1 MLINVNFVIFF
12 FCEVVLSVNAAKIL
26 ILFNHFG
33 KSHYFQGK
41 ALGHGLA
48 RAGHEVTMV
57 SVFQDNKKVK
67 GYKEIYLDGILES
80 LGMETNFVKVPKMSS
95 MRMLAMFHP
104 YSLNYTES
112 TLQHPKLQALMK
124 SDETFDVIILE
135 ELTNAALK
143 ALSWHFK
150 APLILFC
157 PFAPHTPVHILAGN
171 SAPPAYVA
179 NTFLGYTHFMTF
191 WERSVNTFT
200 YIFEM
205 LFYHWVTTPAQ
216 EDLMKKYFPDSP
228 DLADIDK
235 NVSLFLINDHES
247 INSPIPHVPNMINI
261 LGFHLQDK
269 TELPTDLK
277 EYMDAAKDGAILF
290 SFGSFI
296 HPSEMD
302 PKIKQAIIK
311 SLGKLKQKVL
321 WKTDEEN
328 FTGKPANMKLS
339 KWVPQEAILA
349 HPNCKLFITHGGFLS
364 TIETIYHG
372 VPILAVPFIGDQDL
386 NSGRMVELGVG
397 LKTEFSEI
405 TEEKLDY
412 LLSQLLN
419 NKKYSQNAKKRSNLI
434 RDRPVKPI
442 DLAVYW
448 VEYVI
453 RNKDLSHMRVAALE
467 LRWYQYLLLDVILV
481 WGLGALVVIF
491 ILLLFIYSL
500 YYYTV
505 YSILKSLFCKKEK
518 VKTN

>member
-1 MLINVNFVIFF
+1 MLININFVIVLL
-12 FCEVVLSVNAAKIL
+12 CETLLSVNAANVL

-33 KSHYFQGK
+33 RSHYFQGK
-41 ALGHGLA
+41 ALGYGLA

-57 SVFQDNKKVK
+57 SVFQDNKKIK
-67 GYKEIYLDGILES
+67 GYKEIYLDGILEN
-80 LGMETNFVKVPKMSS
+80 LGMETNFIKVPKMSLP
-95 MRMLAMFHP
+95 RMQFIYHP
-104 YSLNYTES
+104 YILNYTER
-112 TLQHPKLQALMK
+112 TLKHPKFQALLK
-124 SDETFDVIILE
+124 SNETFDVIIME

-143 ALSWHFK
+143 AISWHFK

-157 PFAPHTPVHILAGN
+157 PFAPHTPIHLLAGN
-171 SAPPAYVA
+171 IAPPAYVA

-191 WERSVNTFT
+191 WERSVNTFS
-200 YIFEM
+200 YIFEA
-205 LFYHWVTTPAQ
+205 LFYHWITTPAQ

-228 DLADIDK
+228 NLADIDK
-235 NVSLFLINDHES
+235 NVSLFLINNHES

-269 TELPTDLK
+269 TELPKDLK

-296 HPSEMD
+296 HPSQME
-302 PKIKQAIIK
+302 PKIKKAIIK
-311 SLGKLKQKVL
+311 SLGKIKEKVL

-328 FTGKPANMKLS
+328 FPGKPANMKLS

-397 LKTEFSEI
+397 LKTDLNEI
-405 TEEKLDY
+405 TEENLDY
-412 LLSQLLN
+412 LLNQLLD
-419 NKKYSQNAKKRSNLI
+419 NKKYRENAKKRSDLI

-453 RNKDLSHMRVAALE
+453 RHRDLSHMRVAALE

-481 WGLGALVVIF
+481 WSIGALVVIF
-491 ILLLFIYSL
+491 SIYF
-500 YYYTV
+500 
-505 YSILKSLFCKKEK
+505 ILKMLFCRHK
-518 VKTN
+518 VKIKTN